1 MNTLIVSSLATG
13 DVGMLFGF
21 PRTLMSE
28 REIEIVD
35 WIIDYTSKYR
45 HPPDINRLMAVFDTF
60 VPTTTTAPIGD
71 TYDRTLQ
78 RKRNHYARTYLSN
91 IQEDLKKGIDPL
103 PLIEKLYKDI
113 SGGDAGVTFYTKFDR
128 TTYNRTR
135 TAFPYEIAEID
146 KYTGGISA
154 GDLVYLVGR
163 LGIGKSTFAGW
174 IIGKWLQRERRILM
188 ISNENRADDVI
199 AKVDSFMGGWNPL
212 KKRTMG
218 WSSEDLVRIS
228 TVSYIA
234 SQMKG
239 EMIVPNRPIR
249 DVNEVQ
255 GLIHTY
261 QPDIVLIDGIY
272 LMADKSTASTW
283 EKLTDVSRS
292 LKAMADGAGV
302 PIIGLTQASRQAVDR
317 RIEIGHIA
325 YSDAL
330 AQDADLV
337 LTINKEDDRDL
348 FVECIK
354 NRWGSQNWGFFM
366 RFFFETMTVR
376 VFDPKHAVLEGEED
390 A

>member
-1 MNTLIVSSLATG
+1 
-13 DVGMLFGF
+13 
-21 PRTLMSE
+21 MSTQ
-28 REIEIVD
+28 EITIVD
-35 WIIDYTSKYR
+35 WIIDYTSKYGQ
-45 HPPDINRLMAVFDTF
+45 PPDIDRLLIVFDTF
-60 VPTTTTAPIGD
+60 VPVSTTAPIGD

-78 RKRNHYARTYLSN
+78 RKRNIYARQYLSD
-91 IQEDLKKGIDPL
+91 IQEDLKKGQDPL
-103 PLIEKLYKDI
+103 PFIERLYKDI
-113 SGGDAGVTFYTKFDR
+113 SGGDASVTLYTKFDR
-128 TTYNRTR
+128 TSYHRTR

-146 KYTGGISA
+146 RHTGGISA

-174 IIGKWLQRERRILM
+174 IIGKWLQRERRVLM

-218 WSSEDLVRIS
+218 WTDEDLVRIS

-234 SQMKG
+234 SKMQG

-249 DVNEVQ
+249 DVKEVQ
-255 GLIHTY
+255 GLIY
-261 QPDIVLIDGIY
+261 AYRPDIVLIDGIY
-272 LMADKSTASTW
+272 LMADKSAASTW

-302 PIIGLTQASRQAVDR
+302 PIIGLTQASRQASDR

-337 LTINKEDDRDL
+337 LTINKEEDKDL

-354 NRWGSQNWGFFM
+354 NRWGGQNWGFFM

-376 VFDPKHAVLEGEED
+376 VFDPKHALVEEGED